1 MISASSAVNSERSRD
16 SMSSVRQ
23 IANELGISVATVS
36 RAMNQRSGVSE
47 ETRRR
52 VLEMAQRHHYRPATG
67 RKPTNVIGLV
77 YPEEP
82 VKSELGDF
90 EAALLSGILHGVNEK
105 KFDLTFISATRDKHS
120 DESYTQF
127 FHRKGVSAIIMRS
140 LGGTSLVEQITDE
153 GFPIL
158 LVADRSEDPS
168 VSYIDSISYDTSR
181 KACEHLLGLGHKRIG
196 LAIHNIFDTDHQ
208 DRESGFRDA
217 MHDAGIELD
226 ESMVVRAEANTA
238 GGEIMLT
245 RLLELDS
252 PPTAIF
258 FTNPMST
265 IGALHKCLRLGIK
278 VPKDLSIVGFDDSVT
293 RHQSFPRYTAVCQDA
308 VSLGIE
314 AARWITRA
322 AQSEDPMGVYRE
334 VRPTS
339 FEVLET
345 TSFASITPV
354 RIGPDGH
361 IVRTV

>member
-1 MISASSAVNSERSRD
+1 
-16 SMSSVRQ
+16 MSSVRQ
-23 IANELGISVATVS
+23 IANELGISVASVS

-47 ETRRR
+47 EMRKK
-52 VLEMAQRHHYRPATG
+52 VLEMAQRHQYRPSMG

-82 VKSELGDF
+82 VKSDLGDF
-90 EAALLSGILHGVNEK
+90 EAALLSGILRGVYEK
-105 KFDLTFISATRDKHS
+105 KHDLTFISAARDKHT

-140 LGGTSLVEQITDE
+140 LGDTSLVEQISSE

-158 LVADRSEDPS
+158 LVADRSDDPT
-168 VSYIDSISYDTSR
+168 VNYIDSISHDTSR
-181 KACEHLLGLGHKRIG
+181 KAIEHLIGLGHKRIG
-196 LAIHNIFDTDHQ
+196 LAMHNVVDTDHQ
-208 DRESGFRDA
+208 DRESGYRDA
-217 MHDAGIELD
+217 LHDAGIEVD
-226 ESMVVRAEANTA
+226 ESLIVRAEANTA

-245 RLLELDS
+245 RLLELDN
-252 PPTAIF
+252 PPTAVF

-278 VPKDLSIVGFDDSVT
+278 VPKDISIVGFDDSVT
-293 RHQSFPRYTAVCQDA
+293 RHQTFPRYTAVCQDA
-308 VSLGIE
+308 VALGIE

-322 AQSEDPMGVYRE
+322 AHAEQPLELYRE

-345 TSFASITPV
+345 TSYATIAPV
-354 RIGPDGH
+354 RVSADGH
-361 IVRTV
+361 LIRTV